1 MEGPPE
7 RSFQWPD
14 WRTNTRDLPGGHWPW
29 RQPPDDWRFPPGP
42 LGLAVVL
49 SPEVI
54 SWANRTNSSEHID
67 FMERNLALTAQG
79 ITRANRS
86 TGSEPIDGLDGGFRG
101 QAHGLAT
108 EVGAGVVPII
118 GREDPDLLK
127 GVSRDLRAQ
136 GINPSAVFA
145 NEIRRDMESG
155 NAMIVGYKSQEDY
168 ELAMNRASRYGVI
181 VDGPYWRR
189 PTRKS
194 VRPGKGTEW
203 TRDHLK
209 QLATAEH
216 FYPDAGLRQGPRQ

>member
-1 MEGPPE
+1 M
-7 RSFQWPD
+7 RVRACVRVRVRVRVRACVRW
-14 WRTNTRDLPGGHWPW
+14 WGGLCVGGWG
-29 RQPPDDWRFPPGP
+29 RE
-42 LGLAVVL
+42 LA
-49 SPEVI
+49 
-54 SWANRTNSSEHID
+54 R
-67 FMERNLALTAQG
+67 
-79 ITRANRS
+79 
-86 TGSEPIDGLDGGFRG
+86 
-101 QAHGLAT
+101 GLAT

-168 ELAMNRASRYGVI
+168 ELAMNSASRYGVI